1 MNWSTQSSRYQN
13 IWDWVRRTV
22 EPALLAP
29 HLELLVSQQRL
40 SFQNVVRALREKFQ
54 LSEDNTREQVR
65 EDYNRILDRG
75 RIGRESPIAWIN
87 DWYQALA
94 RAQTYRVTE
103 VEGFLAIK
111 DFLQVVAAKFIPIWE
126 AQQLA
131 LVIEANALGEP
142 VHTLEQYGRIFEAL
156 IQQNE
161 RSSLAIFASLA
172 GRSDSQGHSCS
183 CKETR
188 AEKHP
193 WKPVNCSI
201 LELATTGSCTRKL
214 DP

>member
-1 MNWSTQSSRYQN
+1 MYGSF
-13 IWDWVRRTV
+13 
-22 EPALLAP
+22 PAWYIELKINFTFRNVWYLVNPDAPEAPYLLSA
-29 HLELLVSQQRL
+29 E
-40 SFQNVVRALREKFQ
+40 
-54 LSEDNTREQVR
+54 

-87 DWYQALA
+87 NWYQALA

-103 VEGFLAIK
+103 VEEFLVIK
-111 DFLQVVAAKFIPIWE
+111 DFLQV
-126 AQQLA
+126 QLA

-142 VHTLEQYGRIFEAL
+142 IRTLE
-156 IQQNE
+156 
-161 RSSLAIFASLA
+161 
-172 GRSDSQGHSCS
+172 RSDSQGHSYS

-201 LELATTGSCTRKL
+201 LELPTDEQLEKKG
-214 DP
+214 